1 MLSFQPRVRIYL
13 ATDPCDMRKSFRGL
27 SGLVRDKL
35 REDPL
40 SGHVFAFVNRRRTM
54 LKLLVHI
61 QTGYAIY
68 YLRLSRGT
76 FQLPAFEDGQTRVTL
91 DPAMLTLILEGIELR
106 GVTRR
111 LRHRPPRP
119 GPGES

>member
-1 MLSFQPRVRIYL
+1 MLSLQPRVRIYL
-13 ATDPCDMRKSFRGL
+13 ATAPCDMRKSFRGL
-27 SGLVRDKL
+27 SGLVREKL
-35 REDPL
+35 RKDPL

-76 FQLPAFEDGQTRVTL
+76 FQLPDIEEGQTRVAL
-91 DPAMLTLILEGIELR
+91 DPATLMLILEGIELK
-106 GVTRR
+106 GVKRR
-111 LRHRPPRP
+111 LRHRPRKP
-119 GPGES
+119 GPDES

>member
-1 MLSFQPRVRIYL
+1 MLSLQPQVRIYL
-13 ATDPCDMRKSFRGL
+13 ATEPCDMRKSFRGL
-27 SGLVRDKL
+27 SGLVRERLQK
-35 REDPL
+35 DPL

-76 FQLPAFEDGQTRVTL
+76 FQLPAIKEGQTRVAL
-91 DPAMLTLILEGIELR
+91 DPATLTLILEGIELK
-106 GVTRR
+106 GVKRR
-111 LRHRPPRP
+111 LRHRPRRP
-119 GPGES
+119 GPDEN